1 MTPPQKFSN
10 IWNRGLDVARICVI
24 VLNYNGWAD
33 TLECLE
39 SLLRST
45 FADFQVVVV
54 DNASTDDS
62 ITRLKAWAN
71 GELSLFVPP
80 GNPLRHLSQ
89 PPIPKPVP
97 FSFLSQDELDSTL
110 PGCEPDPTRGKLVFI
125 TANQNRGYAA
135 GNNLGLKWA
144 QANGPFTHFWILNND
159 TVIPSESLARLMEFA
174 RRKKTDLTGAKLLNY
189 TSPHSIQSL
198 GGRINRFFG
207 TSLPILSENEL
218 PEKLDYIE
226 GAALLLSRKCLEQNG
241 LLPEEYFL
249 FFEEVDY
256 CFTARR
262 KQLTLGVANSVEV
275 FHKGENKTHSS
286 KQYRQKD
293 EARDL
298 TALKSRVIFSR
309 KHLKNNLG
317 LRLGLL
323 ISTMIRASRKQFKLA
338 GEILR
343 LIFQS

>member
-89 PPIPKPVP
+89 PPIPKPIP
-97 FSFLSQDELDSTL
+97 FNLLRQDELDSTL
-110 PGCEPDPTRGKLVFI
+110 PECEPDHPIRERLVFI
-125 TANQNRGYAA
+125 TANRNRGYAA

-159 TVIPSESLARLMEFA
+159 TVIPSESPARLMEFA
-174 RRKKTDLTGAKLLNY
+174 RRKKTDLTGVKLLNY

-207 TSLPILSENEL
+207 TSLPILSENDL

-226 GAALLLSRKCLEQNG
+226 GAALLLSRKCLERNG
-241 LLPEEYFL
+241 MLPEEYFL

-262 KQLTLGVANSVEV
+262 KKLKLDIALSAEI
-275 FHKGENKTHSS
+275 FHKGEIHTPFPFSNPNP
-286 KQYRQKD
+286 QKN
-293 EARDL
+293 EFRDF
-298 TALKSRVIFSR
+298 TALESRVI
-309 KHLKNNLG
+309 
-317 LRLGLL
+317 
-323 ISTMIRASRKQFKLA
+323 
-338 GEILR
+338 
-343 LIFQS
+343 